1 MCCLS
6 LVVALCYL
14 GVLFV
19 SLIGTVGIVLVIV
32 GGILMEGVGMDE
44 LREAAKRG
52 IKLYKESPDHVRQR
66 DQCFLMGMFCDLWLK
81 EHPEDDGEPV
91 TEDWLRSSVGWI
103 PVEGSGYIGRDGI
116 IFCKGSESVYSA
128 WLQISQYYYD
138 MRRIVRVETRGD
150 VRHLCKAL
158 GVSLVG

>member
-1 MCCLS
+1 
-6 LVVALCYL
+6 
-14 GVLFV
+14 
-19 SLIGTVGIVLVIV
+19 
-32 GGILMEGVGMDE
+32 MDE
-44 LREAAKRG
+44 LRVAAKRLAEG
-52 IKLYKESPDHVRQR
+52 EFSENYPAFMATTFGLADG
-66 DQCFLMGMFCDLWLK
+66 FLLARAYLA

-91 TEDWLRSSVGWI
+91 TEEWLRSSVGWI

-150 VRHLCKAL
+150 VRRLCKAL